1 MSAAGV
7 AATILRHLVPALEAA
22 RLELERKAA
31 DEAALGADA
40 RPRVFDISQAAEF
53 LHTSTTTV
61 RREMQS
67 GRLPYKRL
75 GERVYVLSER
85 ALLDWIDQRAG

>member
-1 MSAAGV
+1 MSSSRTAAI
-7 AATILRHLVPALEAA
+7 ILKHLVPALERA
-22 RLELERKAA
+22 RLELEREAV
-31 DEAALGADA
+31 DEGATGADA

-67 GRLPYKRL
+67 GRLPFKRL

-85 ALLDWIDQRAG
+85 ALLDWIEKRAG